1 MFGRFSSQFREH
13 LLPLA
18 QVGWGA
24 AKFFAVMHLTFDY
37 VFDITLVKPLLHL
50 LACCCLGVNA
60 PFGLLLM
67 RFWFGCSA

>member
-13 LLPLA
+13 LGPLV

-37 VFDITLVKPLLHL
+37 VFDITLVRRCLLRSF
-50 LACCCLGVNA
+50 A
-60 PFGLLLM
+60 LLL
-67 RFWFGCSA
+67 SAGLKRPLVWL